1 MRPANNHNREKKMR
15 RTLAAGVVALAL
27 SGCASIMSGGT
38 QPVTIKSVPE
48 GASVTVTNRA
58 GEKVH
63 NGTTPVTLTLNRGAG
78 YFKSETYKAE
88 VKKEGYEPRQL
99 DIVSTVN
106 GWYIGNILFG
116 GVIGL
121 LAVDPATGA
130 MYSFPDSVNATLNV
144 SEKTVA
150 GSAQAL
156 TIVSTESMT
165 REAMK
170 NAREVVAPK

>member
-1 MRPANNHNREKKMR
+1 MR
-15 RTLAAGVVALAL
+15 RWKSLGVSRHAK
-27 SGCASIMSGGT
+27 
-38 QPVTIKSVPE
+38 VTS
-48 GASVTVTNRA
+48 
-58 GEKVH
+58 
-63 NGTTPVTLTLNRGAG
+63 RG
-78 YFKSETYKAE
+78 
-88 VKKEGYEPRQL
+88 QL

-150 GSAQAL
+150 GSAQSL

-165 REAMK
+165 PEAMK
-170 NAREVVAPK
+170 NAR

>member
-1 MRPANNHNREKKMR
+1 MR
-15 RTLAAGVVALAL
+15 RTLAAGVVALGL
-27 SGCASIMSGGT
+27 SGCASIMNGST
-38 QPVTIKSVPE
+38 QPVTIKSVPD

-58 GEKVH
+58 GEKIH

-78 YFKSETYKAE
+78 YFRSETYKVE

-99 DIVSTVN
+99 DIVSNVN

-130 MYSFPDSVNATLNV
+130 MYSFPDSVSANLEA
-144 SEKTVA
+144 SGKAVA
-150 GSAQAL
+150 GAAQSL
-156 TIVSTESMT
+156 TIVSTESMSP
-165 REAMK
+165 EAMQK
-170 NAREVVAPK
+170 ARKVATSK